1 MQRGPRL
8 KLILLGALAL
18 ALSSCSLGVQDGVLD
33 SFDAQGPIAADLAWL
48 FWLVFWIAAVVFV
61 LVQGGLAFTL
71 FRFRDKKDDDSEPKQ
86 TEGNPVLE
94 VVWTVIPVVI
104 LAAIA
109 VLSFAQLGVEYF
121 QEHQVR
127 IFGLVIFLLACL
139 GVVA

>member
-1 MQRGPRL
+1 MT
-8 KLILLGALAL
+8 
-18 ALSSCSLGVQDGVLD
+18 
-33 SFDAQGPIAADLAWL
+33 QG
-48 FWLVFWIAAVVFV
+48 
-61 LVQGGLAFTL
+61 
-71 FRFRDKKDDDSEPKQ
+71 
-86 TEGNPVLE
+86 
-94 VVWTVIPVVI
+94 I